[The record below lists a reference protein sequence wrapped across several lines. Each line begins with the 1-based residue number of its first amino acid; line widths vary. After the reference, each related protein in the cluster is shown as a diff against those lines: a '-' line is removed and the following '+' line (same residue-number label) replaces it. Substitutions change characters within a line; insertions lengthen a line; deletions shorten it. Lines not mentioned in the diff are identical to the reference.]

1 MKKWVRFIV
10 AALFTLTLCAIF
22 GASLIVY
29 SRPVK
34 NGIYDLSLGWLTE
47 AAPKGWTYDQKG
59 WRVFT
64 QEGDAVTELTP
75 DGIGGFS
82 DIDFAGQTFYFSRI
96 IEEDLYPDGDGNG
109 SHYGGPTLRLSAA
122 NRTFAVFLDGALI
135 YTDSPA
141 QDNRI
146 GFLRLPMLERDRDK
160 PLLVTLPADCAG
172 KTLTIAQ
179 STDPSGGELQEP
191 SSTVWPCDVTLYCGS
206 VYEKSFVSESFRTAV
221 PVTIVYAVGVLL
233 LTLFLWQLFRER
245 PDPGALC
252 GALAAF
258 SFVLGRVSQ
267 AKFAYLYFLSLPVAF
282 RILFMDLTMLS
293 LLALLLYRFSGW
305 RRHGMLLI
313 TGVLGITTLAELF
326 MNTRLS
332 QPFQL
337 SSLWVL
343 GFLLTLAFA
352 FGEWKRRWF
361 FRIFC
366 SLILAES
373 TVCVLIL
380 LFLTSSINFF
390 RATPLRVLSSMVMLA
405 SLLSATID
413 LLHDEFTRWT
423 EARLLLQRNKLT
435 QSSYEAIRRQNEQI
449 MMLRH
454 DMVKHLRLLR
464 QLTRDDKT
472 AAYLDELIGENEKI
486 HSMVQSGN
494 EMVDIILNGKL
505 SAASDAGIAI
515 ELVRTQAPET
525 LPLLD
530 TELCSLMMNLLDNAL
545 EAAAAPNV
553 KRKYIKL
560 DLHIQN
566 SFFVFSCENSA
577 TPDWVTK
584 ESAPERGLGLKV
596 VRQVLERHGNLIQT
610 EYDNDYYRTTVLL
623 PLSQTL

>member
-1 MKKWVRFIV
+1 HTVSCAYFRTYTRLV
-10 AALFTLTLCAIF
+10 QYLFFKQA
-22 GASLIVY
+22 
-29 SRPVK
+29 
-34 NGIYDLSLGWLTE
+34 LGWLTE

-109 SHYGGPTLRLSAA
+109 SHYGGPTLKLSAA

-146 GFLRLPMLERDRDK
+146 GSLRLPMLERDRDK

-435 QSSYEAIRRQNEQI
+435 QSSYEAIRRQNEQV

-610 EYDNDYYRTTVLL
+610 EYDNDYYKTTVLL